1 MSSGNLVGREI
12 SFFLDGGW
20 QISGVVEEQHE
31 DKIIINKD
39 DSLFLIFKNKVSFIQ
54 LKGKSPSK
62 EDGIK
67 VQKKPNVN
75 RVESSEEDLEDSEE
89 FFPENGIS
97 YSETFMNI
105 PGSLLGKKPNS
116 DDDFS
121 VSFKESNT
129 NNVISFRV
137 ENDS

>member
-1 MSSGNLVGREI
+1 M
-12 SFFLDGGW
+12 
-20 QISGVVEEQHE
+20 
-31 DKIIINKD
+31 
-39 DSLFLIFKNKVSFIQ
+39 
-54 LKGKSPSK
+54 
-62 EDGIK
+62 
-67 VQKKPNVN
+67 QKKPNVN

-137 ENDS
+137 EDDS